1 MNMLKFVG
9 STVLRI
15 VSLIVLASS
24 TILGFWNGFV
34 AYYWENCPYLGV
46 ETLCPYVA
54 LVVSLLYAFISP
66 TKSHS

>member
-1 MNMLKFVG
+1 MNTLKFIG
-9 STVLRI
+9 LTVLRI
-15 VSLIVLASS
+15 FSLFVLFSS

-34 AYYWENCPYLGV
+34 AYYWENCPYLGI

-54 LVVSLLYAFISP
+54 LGVFLLYLFIGP